1 MNQVLE
7 LAYWLYNYCTDF
19 VINLA
24 NISNLSYY
32 EVNFILFIVVYPLL
46 LVGAGLLLWIQ
57 KRRLS
62 RLQHLQGKN
71 HPPESRPSESA

>member
-7 LAYWLYNYCTDF
+7 LAYWLYNYCTDL

-32 EVNFILFIVVYPLL
+32 EVNFILFIILYPLL
-46 LVGAGLLLWIQ
+46 IIGTGLIFLIQ
-57 KRRLS
+57 KWRLKKMIK
-62 RLQHLQGKN
+62 LNPQ
-71 HPPESRPSESA
+71 

>member
-7 LAYWLYNYCTDF
+7 LAYWLYNYCTDL

-32 EVNFILFIVVYPLL
+32 EVNFILFFILYPLL
-46 LVGAGLLLWIQ
+46 IIGTGLIFLIQ
-57 KRRLS
+57 
-62 RLQHLQGKN
+62 
-71 HPPESRPSESA
+71 